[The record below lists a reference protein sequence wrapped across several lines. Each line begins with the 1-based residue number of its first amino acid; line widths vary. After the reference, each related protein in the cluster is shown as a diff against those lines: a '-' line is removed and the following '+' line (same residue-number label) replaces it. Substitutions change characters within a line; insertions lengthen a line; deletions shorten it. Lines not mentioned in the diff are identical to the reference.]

1 MIVSPAMAVLG
12 FVALMGLV
20 IALGRGSTARYE
32 RDRAREARHRAD
44 VVDGAAPSAGQSAP
58 DREGGLGAATH
69 PAGRRASAWWLV
81 DESDDEFG
89 TPVLAGPFPDRI
101 SADWAALSGGLPASA
116 HAVYGA
122 RGADGALVRRQSPSE
137 RAWLAE
143 LGRQLDRLAED
154 WDELLSDTDA
164 LTTLLVEV
172 SAALVE
178 AGFGL
183 HDCAEDGPAGG
194 VCLVPDPGRRGILV
208 TWRQHDR
215 MSLER
220 VRGAAVEATVQR
232 TMNAA
237 IADVLTQLGFPVTPV
252 GTSGCHLV
260 AASQQSASAA

>member
-1 MIVSPAMAVLG
+1 VIVSPAMAVLG
-12 FVALMGLV
+12 FVALIGLV
-20 IALGRGSTARYE
+20 IALGRSSTARYE
-32 RDRAREARHRAD
+32 RDRRRVAQQQAQP
-44 VVDGAAPSAGQSAP
+44 AAPQRRPAH
-58 DREGGLGAATH
+58 DATAH
-69 PAGRRASAWWLV
+69 PAGRGTSAWWLV
-81 DESDDEFG
+81 DESGDQPG
-89 TPVLAGPFPDRI
+89 GLVLAGPFPDRI
-101 SADWAALSGGLPASA
+101 SADWAAFSGELPASA
-116 HAVYGA
+116 SAVYGA

-154 WDELLSDTDA
+154 WDELLSDADA

-178 AGFGL
+178 AGFTM
-183 HDCAEDGPAGG
+183 HDCAEGGPAGG

-208 TWRQHDR
+208 SWRQHDR

-237 IADVLTQLGFPVTPV
+237 IADVLIEMGFPVTPV
-252 GTSGCHLV
+252 GTTGCHLV
-260 AASQQSASAA
+260 AATQESAPAS

>member
-1 MIVSPAMAVLG
+1 MIVWPTVAALG
-12 FVALMGLV
+12 FLALTGLV
-20 IALGRGSTARYE
+20 VALGRGSTARYE
-32 RDRAREARHRAD
+32 RSRAEAQRQAEP
-44 VVDGAAPSAGQSAP
+44 AAPQQRLDGDAT
-58 DREGGLGAATH
+58 TH
-69 PAGRRASAWWLV
+69 PAGRGASAWWLV
-81 DESDDEFG
+81 DESG
-89 TPVLAGPFPDRI
+89 SLVVAGPFPDRI
-101 SADWAALSGGLPASA
+101 SADWAVLSDGLPAAAS
-116 HAVYGA
+116 AVYGA

-154 WDELLSDTDA
+154 WDELLSDADA

-178 AGFGL
+178 AGFSL
-183 HDCAEDGPAGG
+183 HDCAEDSPAGG

-208 TWRQHDR
+208 SWRQHDR

-237 IADVLTQLGFPVTPV
+237 IADVLVEMGFPVTPV
-252 GTSGCHLV
+252 GTTGCHLV
-260 AASQQSASAA
+260 AASQESAPAS